1 MPCVVC
7 NALVDVGDMDLF
19 VIFMGMWVI
28 FVVSGGDFGFFK
40 EDVIFLFWCWGGVR
54 VVDSVCES

>member
-28 FVVSGGDFGFFK
+28 FVVSGGDFGSFLVGLF
-40 EDVIFLFWCWGGVR
+40 VLFWC
-54 VVDSVCES
+54 